1 MTLQKVYQQHQSDCA
16 EDDNSSLTRIHAATK
31 KDPRVSIDLQKI
43 HLIVITLYYFP
54 NGRPFLA
61 VTLFVCRAAR
71 QRRYQEEQP
80 AFFPLCMRIS
90 LRNTTPFPIWRK
102 RGAIV
107 LLCKKSFL
115 DLSICQP
122 HQDVYFIQSRR
133 RRRCCYCRS
142 RVKVQALLRLNKETR
157 CAHCTMRIK
166 KKPFKYLNPFHYIK
180 QNLVE

>member
-1 MTLQKVYQQHQSDCA
+1 MRRPRKTPECRLTYKKYTW
-16 EDDNSSLTRIHAATK
+16 SSLLCIIFLMVGHFWQWHFLCAA
-31 KDPRVSIDLQKI
+31 P
-43 HLIVITLYYFP
+43 P
-54 NGRPFLA
+54 
-61 VTLFVCRAAR
+61 AR

-133 RRRCCYCRS
+133 HRCYCRS
-142 RVKVQALLRLNKETR
+142 RVKVQTLLLRLNKETR
-157 CAHCTMRIK
+157 CAQWGLKRSPSNIWTLSTI
-166 KKPFKYLNPFHYIK
+166 F
-180 QNLVE
+180 